1 MQGPNRFERS
11 RWRRT
16 AILGGLLFLVAAGL
30 SILLN
35 HQSGPLAL
43 IPHPFRDPARAMVVL
58 VIGSAVS
65 LILERFLFRSRL
77 PGVPARQ
84 VTVFRFLSRLV
95 LYVAVVLSVVAAF
108 GASVSSVLFGSAFL
122 TVILGLAGQSMLG
135 NILAGVWLVVFHPF
149 DVGDRIEFMTWQ
161 YPVLMP
167 SFPHESLM
175 PTHTGTVVDINLM
188 YTTVAFDSGLRYA
201 LPNGILV
208 QAAVANRSRLERRR
222 LRIRV
227 DIKLTTP
234 PADILERV
242 RERLVR
248 ELPHPTVDSLEVL
261 VADIGPDSYGIVIHV
276 MHGDYTDD
284 LLRSRILYQVAN
296 LLSEGSQE
304 VG

>member
-1 MQGPNRFERS
+1 MQGPNQIERS
-11 RWRRT
+11 RWRR
-16 AILGGLLFLVAAGL
+16 AVSLGGLLVLVAVGL

-35 HQSGPLAL
+35 HQAGPIAL
-43 IPHPFRDPARAMVVL
+43 VPHPFRDPARALVVL
-58 VIGSAVS
+58 TIGSAVS
-65 LILERFLFRSRL
+65 LILERYLFRSRL

-84 VTVFRFLSRLV
+84 LTVFRFLSRLV

-149 DVGDRIEFMTWQ
+149 DVGDRVEFMTWQ

-167 SFPHESLM
+167 SFPHETLM

-188 YTTVAFDSGLRYA
+188 YTTIAFDSGLRYA

-208 QAAVANRSRLERRR
+208 QAAVANRSRLDLRR

-227 DIKLTTP
+227 DVKLSKSP
-234 PADILERV
+234 EEILDRV
-242 RERLVR
+242 RERLR
-248 ELPHPTVDSLEVL
+248 RDLPHPMVDSLEVL
-261 VADIGPDSYGIVIHV
+261 VADVGPDSYGIVIHV
-276 MHGDYTDD
+276 MHNERTDD
-284 LLRSRILYQVAN
+284 ALRSRILYQVAGV
-296 LLSEGSQE
+296 LADRSQE